1 MAGRALTQGIKGGQD
16 IKLHRL
22 VELGDLSTKLSTGI
36 LLFLDLKLHFKSFL
50 CPSELQLY
58 SDFFNEL
65 SSALKLFQLFRLVRK
80 ATRSAS
86 DASPEEFVP
95 LPEEPP

>member
-1 MAGRALTQGIKGGQD
+1 MWLGALTQGIKGRQD

-22 VELGDLSTKLSTGI
+22 VELGRPQHKAESAGI

-50 CPSELQLY
+50 SLTGFQLY

-65 SSALKLFQLFRLVRK
+65 SSALKLFPKTFQIG
-80 ATRSAS
+80 
-86 DASPEEFVP
+86 EEDNEVSI
-95 LPEEPP
+95 